1 MGALG
6 AVRPWAIHRQCAV
19 QASPLAVTLAARRH
33 DAAPVLPATAAIAAA
48 ATLVF
53 RGATA
58 DSAAAAAAV
67 AAASAHRPAVRV
79 GRRADECTRGR
90 RRLDSALPPAPS
102 AVRNPVHAR

>member
-58 DSAAAAAAV
+58 DSAAAAAA
-67 AAASAHRPAVRV
+67 AASAHRPAARV
-79 GRRADECTRGR
+79 GRRADECPRGR